1 MARIFPNKFPL
12 ELSANPLYAA
22 ERKVF
27 EALSRLADQY
37 SIFYSLVWRNPQ
49 KSASGDGEIDFLVVH
64 EDKGVLFL
72 EIKGGGLSFDLS
84 KNHWFSIS
92 ANGHPTKIQN
102 PFQQVLKN
110 KHAFIGLLSAIP
122 EFKNKFYLMNHCV
135 VLPDARLPSGRKK
148 ELDFQKLILYSED
161 LLQLEEVFNEILIH
175 SRDIH
180 KSYHTPGKD
189 FSEVIQKQFYDS
201 FTIQIASKQ
210 VAEDLNKNIILLTRQ
225 QAFLLE
231 FLKNKK
237 DVLINGGAGTG
248 KTLLAIQK
256 AKELASRNK
265 KVLFLCFNKPLANH
279 IQSIL
284 SKFENLDIFHFHDL
298 CIQWSQSAGV
308 QEAELNKNSEYW
320 SHVLPSQLEKAIEIN
335 KIYFDAI
342 IVDEGQDF
350 LNHWWNTILSLLKVD
365 YSNFYIFYDENQ
377 KLYGNIQN
385 EFPIKE
391 NPFYLGKNVRNSFNI
406 FSIAKQ
412 FYISKEECECLN
424 PEGLPVSF
432 YERPDNAIDMEK
444 LLVNIIQK
452 LIVEEKIPGRDI
464 VLLSGRSKE
473 KSFLSSMTSL
483 GNFNVTNDPQ
493 KTNQA
498 LFYDSIW
505 RFKGLEKNFIIL
517 LEIDELFDDLTRFK
531 EALYVGMTR
540 AKVGLHVVTSQMIKE
555 KILRTD

>member
-12 ELSANPLYAA
+12 ELLANPLYAA

-27 EALSRLADQY
+27 EALSRLSNQY
-37 SIFYSLVWRNPQ
+37 SIFYSLVWRNPE

-64 EDKGVLFL
+64 EEKGILFL

-110 KHAFIGLLSAIP
+110 KHAFIGLLGVMP
-122 EFKNKFYLMNHCV
+122 ELKNKFYLMNHCV
-135 VLPDARLPSGRKK
+135 VLPDARLPLGRKQG
-148 ELDFQKLILYSED
+148 LDFQKLILYSED
-161 LLQLEEVFNEILIH
+161 LLQLEEVFNEILTQ
-175 SRDIH
+175 SRDKN
-180 KSYHTPGKD
+180 KSYHAPGKE
-189 FSEVIQKQFYDS
+189 FTEVIRKKFYNS
-201 FTIQIASKQ
+201 FTIQIATKQ

-231 FLKNKK
+231 FLKNQK

-256 AKELASRNK
+256 AKELASANK

-279 IQSIL
+279 IQTIL
-284 SKFENLDIFHFHDL
+284 AKAENLTVFHFHDL
-298 CIQWSQSAGV
+298 CIQWSQTAGV
-308 QEAELNKNSEYW
+308 LEAAVGKNSEYW
-320 SHVLPSQLEKAIEIN
+320 SHILPSQLDKAIEIN
-335 KIYFDAI
+335 KTYFDAI

-350 LNHWWNTILSLLKVD
+350 LNHWWKSIVSLLNTN

-377 KLYGNIQN
+377 KLYGSIEN

-391 NPFYLGKNVRNSFNI
+391 KPFYLGKNVRNSLNI

-412 FYISKEECECLN
+412 YYISKEECECLN

-473 KSFLSSMTSL
+473 KSFLSSIASL
-483 GNFNVTNDPQ
+483 GNFNLTNDPQ

-505 RFKGLEKNFIIL
+505 RFKGLEKKFVIL

-540 AKVGLHVVTSQMIKE
+540 AKVGLHVVTSQTIKE
-555 KILRTD
+555 EIIKLK

>member
-49 KSASGDGEIDFLVVH
+49 KSASGDGEIDFLVAH
-64 EDKGVLFL
+64 EDKGLLFL

-161 LLQLEEVFNEILIH
+161 LLQLEEVFSEILIQC
-175 SRDIH
+175 RDKN
-180 KSYHTPGKD
+180 KSYHPPKKE
-189 FSEVIQKQFYDS
+189 FSEIIQKEFYDS
-201 FTIQIASKQ
+201 LSIQISIKQ
-210 VAEDLNKNIILLTRQ
+210 VAEDLNKNIITLTRQ
-225 QAFLLE
+225 QGFLLE
-231 FLKNKK
+231 FLKNQK

-256 AKELASRNK
+256 AKELASANK

-284 SKFENLDIFHFHDL
+284 SKFEYLDVFHFHDL
-298 CIQWSQSAGV
+298 CIKWNQDSLFS
-308 QEAELNKNSEYW
+308 ESNIIKNNEYW
-320 SHVLPSQLEKAIEIN
+320 THLLPAQLEKAIEIKN
-335 KIYFDAI
+335 IYYDAI

-350 LNHWWNTILSLLKVD
+350 LNHWWKNIVSLLNTN

-377 KLYGNIQN
+377 KLYSDIQN

-391 NPFYLGKNVRNSFNI
+391 KPFYLGKNVRNSLNI

-473 KSFLSSMTSL
+473 KSFLSSISSL
-483 GNFNVTNDPQ
+483 GNFNLTNDPH

-505 RFKGLEKNFIIL
+505 RFKGLEKNFVIL
-517 LEIDELFDDLTRFK
+517 IEIDELFQDQTSFK
-531 EALYVGMTR
+531 ESLYVGMTR
-540 AKVGLHVVTSQMIKE
+540 AKVGLHIVTTQDIKE
-555 KILRTD
+555 KIVKLN